1 MLPPREAIWKNRK
14 HKKNCNHFCPLAL
27 THSFQWPRNKE
38 KIWREA
44 TFFGSFIFHVRSF
57 HLYRAHGDAFFSLFL
72 FLVQIAVWRAV
83 SIFTLPDSE
92 AHPLA
97 ISFVCSNC
105 WRHYF
110 FQHSR
115 LSVFQVNEINAFAK
129 FIWWECFLFS
139 DNVQYLSLLAEPW
152 NYKIRKKKTLSC
164 GVRSARLHFISRSII
179 RWKNIKYK
187 IQHDK
192 IPTENAIRFCRCE
205 FRKIIFER
213 KLWLQNA

>member
-152 NYKIRKKKTLSC
+152 NYKIRKKNTQLR
-164 GVRSARLHFISRSII
+164 RSQRSPPFYFPVNH
-179 RWKNIKYK
+179 KVKKYK

-192 IPTENAIRFCRCE
+192 IPTENAIRFSRCE